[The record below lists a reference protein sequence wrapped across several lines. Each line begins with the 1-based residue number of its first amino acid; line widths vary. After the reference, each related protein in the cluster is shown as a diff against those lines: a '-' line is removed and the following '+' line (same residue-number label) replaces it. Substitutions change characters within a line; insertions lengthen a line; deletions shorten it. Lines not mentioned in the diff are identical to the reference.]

1 VAVAPHDRV
10 GERVARGRPALDV
23 GYLDGWLEAAPT
35 RIVGAGWLTVLGPT
49 VATVLGAGEA
59 LAFSSGDITVDVRA
73 GLAALEYVTSFGEDT
88 PTEAYNNLVYAY
100 LRLGRLDD
108 AVRFLPTAL
117 RYARKNPY
125 LMHNAADV
133 RALTGDL
140 DGALKLLKRA
150 KKLGYPLF
158 DSVRTD
164 EDLRAL
170 WGDPRFTAHFDD

>member
-1 VAVAPHDRV
+1 
-10 GERVARGRPALDV
+10 
-23 GYLDGWLEAAPT
+23 
-35 RIVGAGWLTVLGPT
+35 
-49 VATVLGAGEA
+49 
-59 LAFSSGDITVDVRA
+59 
-73 GLAALEYVTSFGEDT
+73 
-88 PTEAYNNLVYAY
+88 
-100 LRLGRLDD
+100 
-108 AVRFLPTAL
+108 
-117 RYARKNPY
+117 
-125 LMHNAADV
+125 MHNAADV